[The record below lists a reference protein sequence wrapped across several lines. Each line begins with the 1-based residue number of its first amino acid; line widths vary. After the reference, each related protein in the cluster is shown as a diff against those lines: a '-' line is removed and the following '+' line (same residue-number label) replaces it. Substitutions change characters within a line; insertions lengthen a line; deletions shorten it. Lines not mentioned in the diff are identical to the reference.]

1 MITASALIW
10 ASESPS
16 FLLPS
21 LSFLVSPCSRWVK
34 TKQGAESWGA
44 ALLGCTGIP
53 FSAVSI
59 LHRARGRIAGSAP
72 PALLCPPHSW
82 GVGDIS
88 QEVQRRAESQK
99 SCSSSRRMLRGMQL
113 WGGERCGG
121 CRRGQGWT
129 FGQWVYMLFP
139 IDLVSPIHYSS
150 CCPKP

>member
-72 PALLCPPHSW
+72 PALLCPPPL
-82 GVGDIS
+82 
-88 QEVQRRAESQK
+88 
-99 SCSSSRRMLRGMQL
+99 LRGWQYQSGSTEEGRESEVL
-113 WGGERCGG
+113 
-121 CRRGQGWT
+121 Q
-129 FGQWVYMLFP
+129 Q
-139 IDLVSPIHYSS
+139 
-150 CCPKP
+150 